1 MPSISVIIS
10 TYNKPHFLEK
20 VLTGYSF
27 QTFKDFEIIIA
38 DDGSSNETKEII
50 EKFERIISQEIY
62 HVWHEDSGFRKC
74 KILNTAIKKSSND
87 YLVFSDGDCI
97 PNSRFLETHSKL
109 AKKGCFLSG
118 GHFPINEKVSNQLL
132 IEDIKSQIC
141 FTKKYLIK
149 KGQPIGKNYF
159 KLIKNPF
166 LADLLD
172 KLTPTKSTFNGN
184 NSSAWRS
191 DIIKANGFDER
202 MEYGGLDCELGYRL
216 NNNGIKSLQVRNR
229 TTVLHLYHTRPYK
242 NKDAIAKNRLIRKST
257 LEGKIT
263 NTDFGIDYE
272 KP

>member
-38 DDGSSNETKEII
+38 DDGSSNETKEMI

-74 KILNTAIKKSSND
+74 KILNTAIKKSSSD

-132 IEDIKSQIC
+132 IDCLLYTSDA
-141 FTKKYLIK
+141 
-149 KGQPIGKNYF
+149 
-159 KLIKNPF
+159 
-166 LADLLD
+166 AD
-172 KLTPTKSTFNGN
+172 
-184 NSSAWRS
+184 
-191 DIIKANGFDER
+191 E
-202 MEYGGLDCELGYRL
+202 
-216 NNNGIKSLQVRNR
+216 
-229 TTVLHLYHTRPYK
+229 
-242 NKDAIAKNRLIRKST
+242 
-257 LEGKIT
+257 
-263 NTDFGIDYE
+263 
-272 KP
+272 